1 MRVTFHFTRV
11 GCPTHT
17 HYIWCIYKRA
27 PCKPQEDNNYC
38 GTRADSGEWER
49 KSRLSSQ
56 HHALG
61 VIFEIPSGP
70 ACECPLFEPVVS
82 PYVDFISRSLAP
94 ATFPFT
100 RTRTKFAI
108 KYISRKYLAKN
119 KETYFCAKF
128 VVGFA
133 FCTQDLLSAY
143 RQQLNLKHCWQQCR
157 IQSCSKIY

>member
-11 GCPTHT
+11 PNPYALH
-17 HYIWCIYKRA
+17 IYKRA
-27 PCKPQEDNNYC
+27 PCKPQEDNYC
-38 GTRADSGEWER
+38 GTRADSREWER

-119 KETYFCAKF
+119 KETYLCAKF

-133 FCTQDLLSAY
+133 FCTQDLLLATIKFKTLLTTM
-143 RQQLNLKHCWQQCR
+143 QNTELFQHWLKF
-157 IQSCSKIY
+157 